1 MTEDFELICQG
12 AEARLYKGNYL
23 GRLTLKKERFKK
35 NYRHPDLDETLTKDR
50 IKSEVR
56 AIVRAKTAGVTTPT
70 IYLVDLTRRSIYM
83 EFIENAV
90 TLKICIEKMIEAG
103 DEKIWI
109 EKIGKALGLLLA
121 KLHSKNI
128 IHGDLTTSNIL
139 VKNSIFNNLTTSGTS
154 SEDDKNLHQELIAID
169 FGLARVDS
177 TAEDKAVDL
186 YVLERSL
193 LSSHS
198 QVPTLFASII
208 SNYQSGITDKKQ
220 RREIVSKYQQV
231 RARGRK
237 RLMIG

>member
-1 MTEDFELICQG
+1 MGEGNFELICQG
-12 AEARLYKGNYL
+12 AEARLYRGTYL
-23 GRLTLKKERFKK
+23 GKTTLKKERFKK
-35 NYRHPDLDETLTKDR
+35 NYRHPDLDDSLTKDR

-56 AIVRAKTAGVTTPT
+56 AIVRAKTAGVATPA

-83 EFIENAV
+83 EYIENAI
-90 TLKICIEKMIEAG
+90 TLKIYIEKMIEQDE

-109 EKIGKALGLLLA
+109 GKIGKALGLLLA

-139 VKNSIFNNLTTSGTS
+139 IKNVVF
-154 SEDDKNLHQELIAID
+154 DDSNDFQKENIHDDLVVID

-198 QVPTLFASII
+198 QVPDLFSNIMT
-208 SNYQSGITDKKQ
+208 NYQVGIADKKQ
-220 RREIVSKYQQV
+220 RREIISKYQQV

>member
-1 MTEDFELICQG
+1 MCETEFKLICQG
-12 AEARLYKGNYL
+12 AEARIYKGNYL
-23 GRLTLKKERFKK
+23 GKLTLKKERFQKK
-35 NYRHPDLDETLTKDR
+35 YRHSDLDEILTKDR

-56 AIVRAKTAGVTTPT
+56 AIVRAKAAGITTPA
-70 IYLVDLTRRSIYM
+70 IFLIDLTRRSIFM
-83 EFIENAV
+83 EYIDNAI
-90 TLKICIEKMIEAG
+90 TLKSYIEQMINEST
-103 DEKIWI
+103 DELWI
-109 EKIGKALGLLLA
+109 NQLGKVLGSLLI
-121 KLHSKNI
+121 KLHTKNI

-139 VKNSIFNNLTTSGTS
+139 VKKTIFEKSKNSENK
-154 SEDDKNLHQELIAID
+154 DDEYDEKLFIIID

-198 QVPTLFASII
+198 QVSSLFSVIMEYYQKGLVDTKQRSDII
-208 SNYQSGITDKKQ
+208 S
-220 RREIVSKYQQV
+220 KYNDV